1 MDVALVTM
9 RISLQPDSSGEV
21 LVDVVNTEDVIDAL
35 HVDLAGI
42 PGAIVHLDAVPT
54 LFPGERRRLPL
65 RVQLPAQVPA
75 GRHELQVRIEA
86 TASQQ
91 RRQATLIVDVWPKPA
106 LGTGVQPSVRRAV
119 RRAAFP
125 LTVANRG
132 NTVLLVRPREVDV
145 PDQVELTFAPAEFT
159 IQPWAAQVCTAH
171 VRSRS
176 HLVGTDHDHDL
187 DLRVAAWSSTPGQP
201 LLEEEITQDV
211 RITFRQRPVLSPGTL
226 FTIGLVL
233 VLAIWGGLGY
243 AGLRAFVSAK
253 APSLEAPD
261 DFFPVAV
268 VAAGSVGAAITISGQ
283 VVSSVD
289 DGPMAGVTVLACSQD
304 RAVWATSGGRVGTAC
319 TPSTATAS
327 TVSDGTGWF
336 RLLGTFP
343 GPYRLRFLP
352 PDSPA
357 VSVRANWFDS
367 SCRLYQRMPS
377 RAGILRLSVAQPP
390 GADPDQVVRV
400 DAQVAEAQV
409 AGVSTPVP
417 TAATAAPAPSGSR
430 AGAVQLFATDL
441 PVCPRGT
448 APGLPR
454 TVPSNPS
461 VTAPTGT
468 APTGTGMSGT
478 AVRPGP
484 VKHWHAVVAGVSA
497 ADGTLTA
504 LVDLSGLPAPGRYDL
519 RISAGPSAVLTM
531 RQVPVEPGGQPGRLR
546 VTLQPSPSGTGSP

>member
-1 MDVALVTM
+1 MDVALVTQ

-42 PGAIVHLDAVPT
+42 PGAVVHLDAVPT

-145 PDQVELTFAPAEFT
+145 PDQVELTFAPAEFS

-187 DLRVAAWSSTPGQP
+187 DLRVAAWSATPGQP
-201 LLEEEITQDV
+201 LLEEEISQDV

-226 FTIGLVL
+226 FTVGLIL
-233 VLAIWGGLGY
+233 VLAIWGALGY
-243 AGLRAFVSAK
+243 VGLRAFVSAK

-261 DFFPVAV
+261 DFFPAAAVA
-268 VAAGSVGAAITISGQ
+268 GNVGAAITISGQ

-304 RAVWATSGGRVGTAC
+304 RAVWATSGGKVGTAC
-319 TPSTATAS
+319 TPSTATWS

-352 PDSPA
+352 PASPA
-357 VSVRANWFDS
+357 VSLRANWFDS

-400 DAQVAEAQV
+400 DAQVATIPA
-409 AGVSTPVP
+409 PVP
-417 TAATAAPAPSGSR
+417 TAAATAAPTPTGSR

-441 PVCPRGT
+441 PVCPRVT
-448 APGLPR
+448 APGPPR
-454 TVPSNPS
+454 TVPPNPS
-461 VTAPTGT
+461 ATAT
-468 APTGTGMSGT
+468 SGP

-484 VKHWHAVVAGVSA
+484 AKQWHAVVAGVSA
-497 ADGTLTA
+497 PDGTLTA

-531 RQVPVEPGGQPGRLR
+531 RQVPVEPGGHPGRLR